1 MIPSSLTPIR
11 PLWFVPATRRMKLRT
26 LGTLAL
32 FVLLIFPFGC
42 QKESE
47 SVVSIALHPANANSL
62 YVAAIRSTL
71 AAMGDVV

>member
-1 MIPSSLTPIR
+1 MIRSSLTPIR

-62 YVAAIRSTL
+62 YVAGIRSTL